1 MSNFQKGFLYAAYII
16 VATIFFAYYLFPSD
30 AAKKYLSA
38 NLMATHPELNIT
50 IDRVT
55 PVFPPGLRLQS
66 INFYHRDALLLKAEQ
81 IKIVPGYFSLLF
93 FSPAIDFV
101 FKGRAYAGL
110 LEGRGNITKNRAAR
124 QIMTGARFSGIQIEK
139 IAVMQDIAGLKISGL
154 LEGKAEYNFNQKASG
169 NLSAELALSDCE
181 IGLNAPFLNLDTISF
196 SKIEAEVALNYH
208 QLKIKKCVIKGSQMD
223 GSFTGSVILKNPINK
238 SVLNIS
244 GTVTPQ
250 PLLFAALG
258 GMLAGN
264 KKISGKNGFSVKLGG
279 TLDKPEIS
287 IQ

>member
-1 MSNFQKGFLYAAYII
+1 MSNIRKGFLYAAYIL

-30 AAKKYLSA
+30 AAKKYISE
-38 NLMATHPELNIT
+38 NLTATHPELNIT

-55 PVFPPGLRLQS
+55 PAFPPGLRLQA
-66 INFYHRDALLLKAEQ
+66 INFYQRDALLLEVEQ
-81 IKIVPGYFSLLF
+81 IKIVPGYLSL
-93 FSPAIDFV
+93 FSPVIDFA

-139 IAVMQDIAGLKISGL
+139 IAAIQDLAGLKISGL
-154 LEGKAEYNFNQKASG
+154 LEGKAEYNFSQKSSG
-169 NLSAELALSDCE
+169 NLSAQLALSDCE
-181 IGLNAPFLNLDTISF
+181 IGLKAPIFNLETFSF
-196 SKIEAEVALNYH
+196 SKIETEIALNYH
-208 QLKIKKCVIKGSQMD
+208 ELKIKKTIIKGSQMD
-223 GSFTGSVILKNPINK
+223 GTLAGFVTLKNPVNK

-244 GTVTPQ
+244 GRVTPQ
-250 PLLFAALG
+250 PQLFSKLG
-258 GMLAGN
+258 SILPGN
-264 KKISGKNGFSVKLGG
+264 KKMSGKKGFSVKLGG

>member
-1 MSNFQKGFLYAAYII
+1 MSNIRKGFLYAAYIL
-16 VATIFFAYYLFPSD
+16 VATIFFTYYLFPSD
-30 AAKKYLSA
+30 AAKKYISE
-38 NLMATHPELNIT
+38 NLTATHPELNIT

-55 PVFPPGLRLQS
+55 PAFPPGLRLQS

-81 IKIVPGYFSLLF
+81 IKIFPGYLSL

-139 IAVMQDIAGLKISGL
+139 IAALQDLAGLKISGL
-154 LEGKAEYNFNQKASG
+154 LEGKAEYNFSQKSSG

-181 IGLNAPFLNLDTISF
+181 IGLTAPLLNLDTFSF
-196 SKIEAEVALNYH
+196 SKIEAEVALNNQ
-208 QLKIKKCVIKGSQMD
+208 QLRIKKCIIKGSQMD
-223 GSFTGSVILKNPINK
+223 GTFTGSVILKNPANK

-244 GTVTPQ
+244 GTVTPR
-250 PLLFAALG
+250 PLLFSKLG
-258 GMLAGN
+258 SLLPGN
-264 KKISGKNGFSVKLGG
+264 KKMSGKKGFSVKLGG
-279 TLDKPEIS
+279 TLGQPDVLMP
-287 IQ
+287 

>member
-1 MSNFQKGFLYAAYII
+1 MSNIRKGFLYAAYIV
-16 VATIFFAYYLFPSD
+16 VAAIFFVYYLFPAD
-30 AAKKYLSA
+30 AAKKYISE
-38 NLMATHPELNIT
+38 NLTATHPELSIT

-55 PVFPPGLRLQS
+55 PAFPPGLRLQTIS
-66 INFYHRDALLLKAEQ
+66 LYHRNALLLNAEQ
-81 IKIVPGYFSLLF
+81 IKIAPGYLSL

-110 LEGRGNITKNRAAR
+110 LEGRGKITKNRAAR

-139 IAVMQDIAGLKISGL
+139 IAAIQDLAGFKISGL
-154 LEGKAEYNFNQKASG
+154 LEGKAEYNFSRKSSG

-181 IGLNAPFLNLDTISF
+181 IGLKAPFLNLDTFSF
-196 SKIEAEVALNYH
+196 NKIEAEVALNYH
-208 QLKIKKCVIKGSQMD
+208 KLKIKKCIIKGSQMD
-223 GSFTGSVILKNPINK
+223 GTFAGFVTLKNPVNK

-244 GTVTPQ
+244 GTVTPR
-250 PLLFAALG
+250 PLLLTALG
-258 GMLAGN
+258 GMFAGN
-264 KKISGKNGFSVKLGG
+264 KKMSDKNGFSVKLGG